1 MENPMKEAALGFGIK
16 YGTTEGQKNDVV
28 FEIQDLKKKTER
40 AASFFPLWADDEC
53 FQHLR
58 DKTHRTMR
66 SGQQDKGETD
76 QKKMSKEADDNEKNK
91 TELKRASLNHLI
103 VEGTYRDSIRSY
115 VFGII
120 ERACAKVQEDI
131 RTSQQEQRI
140 LASEEKLFNNAHA
153 YATDFYNHS
162 EILDHLSK
170 NQTNLIVKVM
180 QELKEKTI
188 LNMNEDYLKENRQPA
203 SCATQSIADNHDCKI
218 VSKKPGLT
226 EKEILRLE
234 KSVTEIDIGLETG
247 TEEAKPA
254 QPRLAR
260 YVFLCTTGIPHPEQP
275 FVVIEKKSGWRA
287 RLRRFFGCL
296 G

>member
-16 YGTTEGQKNDVV
+16 YGTTEGQKNVV
-28 FEIQDLKKKTER
+28 FEIQDFKKKTER

-53 FQHLR
+53 LQHLR

-66 SGQQDKGETD
+66 CGQQDKGETD

-120 ERACAKVQEDI
+120 ERACAKEDI

-226 EKEILRLE
+226 EKDILRLE
-234 KSVTEIDIGLETG
+234 KSVTEIDIG
-247 TEEAKPA
+247 
-254 QPRLAR
+254 
-260 YVFLCTTGIPHPEQP
+260 FEQALKRP
-275 FVVIEKKSGWRA
+275 SP
-287 RLRRFFGCL
+287 LSL

>member
-1 MENPMKEAALGFGIK
+1 MQPRFSL
-16 YGTTEGQKNDVV
+16 YGRTM
-28 FEIQDLKKKTER
+28 I
-40 AASFFPLWADDEC
+40 EC
-53 FQHLR
+53 LQHLR

-170 NQTNLIVKVM
+170 NQTNLMVKVM

-254 QPRLAR
+254 QPRLAQ
-260 YVFLCTTGIPHPEQP
+260 YVFLCTTGIPPPEHPR
-275 FVVIEKKSGWRA
+275 VVIEKKSGWRA
-287 RLRRFFGCL
+287 RPRRFFGCL

>member
-1 MENPMKEAALGFGIK
+1 MESPVKEAALGFAIK

-40 AASFFPLWADDEC
+40 AASFFPLCTGDEC
-53 FQHLR
+53 LQHLR

-66 SGQQDKGETD
+66 CGQQDKGETD
-76 QKKMSKEADDNEKNK
+76 QKKMSTEADDNEKNK
-91 TELKRASLNHLI
+91 PKLKRASLNHLI
-103 VEGTYRDSIRSY
+103 VEGTNRDSIRSY
-115 VFGII
+115 VYGII
-120 ERACAKVQEDI
+120 ERVYAKVQEDI
-131 RTSQQEQRI
+131 RTSEQEQRI

-170 NQTNLIVKVM
+170 NQTNLMVKVM

-254 QPRLAR
+254 QPRLAQ
-260 YVFLCTTGIPHPEQP
+260 YVFLCTTGIPPPEQP

>member
-1 MENPMKEAALGFGIK
+1 
-16 YGTTEGQKNDVV
+16 
-28 FEIQDLKKKTER
+28 
-40 AASFFPLWADDEC
+40 
-53 FQHLR
+53 
-58 DKTHRTMR
+58 MR
-66 SGQQDKGETD
+66 CGQQDKGETD

-103 VEGTYRDSIRSY
+103 VEGTYRDNIRAY
-115 VFGII
+115 VFGILSEHARKFKRI
-120 ERACAKVQEDI
+120 S
-131 RTSQQEQRI
+131 SQQEQRI

-170 NQTNLIVKVM
+170 NQTNLMVKVM

-203 SCATQSIADNHDCKI
+203 SCATQSIADNHDCK
-218 VSKKPGLT
+218 VVPKKPGLT

-234 KSVTEIDIGLETG
+234 KSVTEIDIGFETG

-254 QPRLAR
+254 QPRLAQ
-260 YVFLCTTGIPHPEQP
+260 YVFLCTTGIPPPEHPR
-275 FVVIEKKSGWRA
+275 VVIEKKSGWRA
-287 RLRRFFGCL
+287 RLQRFFGCL

>member
-1 MENPMKEAALGFGIK
+1 MVSSTVPLKDKRTLFLRSKILKRKQNVQPRFSL
-16 YGTTEGQKNDVV
+16 YGRTMNAFSICAIRQ
-28 FEIQDLKKKTER
+28 
-40 AASFFPLWADDEC
+40 
-53 FQHLR
+53 
-58 DKTHRTMR
+58 HRTMR
-66 SGQQDKGETD
+66 CGQQDKGETD

-103 VEGTYRDSIRSY
+103 VEGTNRDSIRSY

-120 ERACAKVQEDI
+120 ERACEKVQEDI

-170 NQTNLIVKVM
+170 NQTNLMVKVM

-226 EKEILRLE
+226 EKDILRLE
-234 KSVTEIDIGLETG
+234 KSVTEIDIGFETG

-254 QPRLAR
+254 QPRLAQ
-260 YVFLCTTGIPHPEQP
+260 YVFLCTTGIPPPEQP